1 METYFFTNNVI
12 MNVLLL
18 LLLIV
23 GYETKV
29 VKTSIYHPV
38 QSQCDSTPK
47 ITSCGI
53 HISDTHLKRGTIRY
67 VSLSRDLLKE
77 HKYGSYIIVKCANA
91 YYNGKWKIVD
101 TMNRRF
107 KNKIDFLQ
115 HPKNKNV
122 PPRKVVI
129 QWIKN

>member
-1 METYFFTNNVI
+1 

-23 GYETKV
+23 GYETKIV
-29 VKTSIYHPV
+29 RTSIYHPV

-53 HISDTHLKRGTIRY
+53 HISDTRLKGGTIRY

-91 YYNGKWKIVD
+91 YYNGKWLVVD
-101 TMNRRF
+101 TMNKRF

-115 HPKNKNV
+115 HEQNKHIPPK
-122 PPRKVVI
+122 KVEI
-129 QWIKN
+129 QWLNKDK